1 MIEVTIENHDE
12 VINTSQPVLLD
23 FKAAWCGTC
32 IILEKVLKPFAE
44 TYEGAVI
51 ATVNAEIQRELV
63 EKYNIKG
70 LPTVIYLQDGKE
82 VSRSVGAIANSI
94 QNIKAKLDELK
105 ASSSMDTTDD
115 F

>member
-1 MIEVTIENHDE
+1 MIEVTIENYNE

-32 IILEKVLKPFAE
+32 LILEKVLKPFAE

-51 ATVNAEIQRELV
+51 ATVNAETQRELV

-70 LPTVIYLQDGKE
+70 LPTVIYLQSGKE
-82 VSRSVGAIANSI
+82 VSRSVGASANNI
-94 QNIKAKLDELK
+94 QNIKANLDEMK
-105 ASSSMDTTDD
+105 RANSIETTDE